1 MIVEQEIIL
10 VLICLCSS
18 IGFFV
23 GSIVSPSSRMK
34 SKEIQ
39 YWRGLT
45 GDFKKQLKNEKK
57 NSSDDD
63 LLGGLLAGGELDIKT
78 LIKQF
83 TKDPKGSIELLKT
96 GMDIIKNSGQLNQSK
111 LPDFSKDEKGRLR

>member
-1 MIVEQEIIL
+1 VEQEIIL
-10 VLICLCSS
+10 VLILLCSS

-45 GDFKKQLKNEKK
+45 GDFKKQLKTEKR
-57 NSSDDD
+57 NNGE
-63 LLGGLLAGGELDIKT
+63 GGIDELLAGDFSIGSILKLVKNNPSIISDLKPALD
-78 LIKQF
+78 LL
-83 TKDPKGSIELLKT
+83 KGS
-96 GMDIIKNSGQLNQSK
+96 MNQSK
-111 LPDFSKDEKGRLR
+111 LQDFSKDEKGRLR

>member
-45 GDFKKQLKNEKK
+45 GDFKKQLKTEKR
-57 NSSDDD
+57 NNDE
-63 LLGGLLAGGELDIKT
+63 GGLEDILAGGDLNI
-78 LIKQF
+78 
-83 TKDPKGSIELLKT
+83 GSILKLVKNNPEILKSI
-96 GMDIIKNSGQLNQSK
+96 GGVMDVLKKTNQSK
-111 LPDFSKDEKGRLR
+111 LQDFSKDEKGRLR

>member
-45 GDFKKQLKNEKK
+45 GDFKKQLKAEKR
-57 NSSDDD
+57 NSGE
-63 LLGGLLAGGELDIKT
+63 GGLEDILAGGDLSIGTLFKVFKNNPDILNQVKP
-78 LIKQF
+78 II
-83 TKDPKGSIELLKT
+83 DMLK
-96 GMDIIKNSGQLNQSK
+96 SGQGNQSK

>member
-10 VLICLCSS
+10 VLIVLCSS

-45 GDFKKQLKNEKK
+45 GDFKKQLNSEKRNNK
-57 NSSDDD
+57 EDGGLED
-63 LLGGLLAGGELDIKT
+63 LLGGGELSIGTLLKFVKNNPNILSDIKPA
-78 LIKQF
+78 LDIL
-83 TKDPKGSIELLKT
+83 KGT
-96 GMDIIKNSGQLNQSK
+96 MQNQSK
-111 LPDFSKDEKGRLR
+111 LPDFSKDDKSRLR